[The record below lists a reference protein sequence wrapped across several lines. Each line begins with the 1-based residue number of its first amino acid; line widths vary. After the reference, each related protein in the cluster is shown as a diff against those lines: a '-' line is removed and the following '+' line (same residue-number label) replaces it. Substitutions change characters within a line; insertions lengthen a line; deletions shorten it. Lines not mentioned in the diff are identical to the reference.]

1 MNATTKQPTRNYFDA
16 VLARYTNAR
25 NEFLTAYEI
34 LQSESKDTVAQRQNA
49 LAALTDTDHVVRR
62 AASRILLAHAE
73 NLGEHVD
80 MLIARLKDYD
90 CEVIVN
96 LCAVLARLGGKAIKA
111 VDALN
116 WHVTG
121 QNAALRMVA
130 QKTMVAIVDDF
141 GQGLCAGMVG
151 RKTVLVRKF

>member
-49 LAALTDTDHVVRR
+49 LAGLTDTDHVVRR

-111 VDALN
+111 IDALN
-116 WHVTG
+116 WHISG
-121 QNAALRMVA
+121 QNAVLRMVA
-130 QKTMVAIVDDF
+130 QKAIIAIIDDF
-141 GQGLCAGMVG
+141 GKGLCAGMTDRKRGVG
-151 RKTVLVRKF
+151 RRS